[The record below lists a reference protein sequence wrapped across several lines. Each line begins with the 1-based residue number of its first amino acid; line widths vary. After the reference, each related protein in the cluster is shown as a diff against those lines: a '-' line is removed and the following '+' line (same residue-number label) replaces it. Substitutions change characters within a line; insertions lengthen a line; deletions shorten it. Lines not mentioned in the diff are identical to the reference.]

1 MPISPDSI
9 EAFGALGLGFAFAG
23 LLASGFE
30 LAARRPVSVRLL
42 QAGGIAALASVPV
55 LVFSAPVVILRG
67 AILGRTAERRT
78 VGSVMA
84 ATVLAG
90 LWSLLCGRLVLDA
103 AQAIAGG

>member
-23 LLASGFE
+23 LLASAFQ

-42 QAGGIAALASVPV
+42 QAGGFAALASVPV
-55 LVFSAPVVILRG
+55 LIFSAPVVILRG
-67 AILGRTAERRT
+67 AILCRPAERRT
-78 VGSVMA
+78 AGSVMA

-103 AQAIAGG
+103 AQAITGG